1 MVALEAQKNKVEER
15 KKLKEEGVIRTTMD
29 ALDGAASVVRGKFS
43 IRKKRER
50 DKRRK
55 EKDLGF
61 ETNYQAK
68 LNGKIE
74 EEKEKEGERED

>member
-1 MVALEAQKNKVEER
+1 MR
-15 KKLKEEGVIRTTMD
+15 K
-29 ALDGAASVVRGKFS
+29 AGAFS
-43 IRKKRER
+43 IPAKFQFPKKRER

>member
-1 MVALEAQKNKVEER
+1 MQRPKRAANEEEEEEEEQRMHCEKRVASAF
-15 KKLKEEGVIRTTMD
+15 
-29 ALDGAASVVRGKFS
+29 RGKFS
-43 IRKKRER
+43 IQKKKKR

-61 ETNYQAK
+61 ETNYPAK